1 MKRRMVVFLL
11 TATLLAATSVRV
23 LGRKTV
29 FADEDEVYPD
39 ATVEINEENFPDEN
53 FRKWVSENADATP
66 DGVLSSSEISLVT
79 EIDCSNCGIADLTG
93 VKIFKNLQNLD
104 CRGNIL
110 EKLDISGMQFLEN
123 FLAGHNILSEI
134 NASNCKKLT
143 FWGKVFGPGT
153 RANVEYT
160 MSNCT
165 DDSGIYAYCY
175 YQNNPLKSID
185 FSGCV
190 NLTVFVNGNSTLTD
204 ANFEGC
210 TALTKLELKGKQL
223 ENINVKDCNSLEQLY
238 LSEND
243 LETLDLTGCKKLSVL
258 EVFDNKI
265 QSIDLSPCKDLTE
278 LNINMNQLTELDVSS
293 NHLLTKLYCRN
304 NQLTELDV
312 SNHTSLD
319 DFSCRYN
326 NISKLNLSG
335 CKKLSDLGNDC
346 CYILEEN
353 PLQEVDFTD
362 CISIS
367 NVTIRNTKIETLNF
381 SGCSSLQSAN
391 LYNNSIENLTLAG
404 CDHLSELNV
413 SCNNLKSLDISDCKR
428 LETLDCRFN
437 YLTKKPNE
445 ADLSLQFD
453 PQKILPAPSNFKKS
467 ASDETSITV
476 SWSDAGE
483 NIGYQLFRSESQ
495 DGDYVNVKSGRGF
508 TSYTDSDLEAGKEY
522 YYKLRLWVEFNGT
535 RADGPYSD
543 VLALKTDTSISA
555 PTNTPTITPKPTESS
570 PIDAFVERLYSVAL
584 NRVPESSGVNYW
596 SNAIKNKEKY
606 VSECARYFLI
616 EVPEFAERG
625 LSDEDFV
632 ETIYKTFFDREPS
645 STEKKNWTDK
655 MQNGTVTRN
664 QIVETL
670 IDELPDFLG
679 AAPTPTPSPTPTM
692 TPTPT
697 PSIKKIV
704 EISAKNFPD
713 NNFRGYISGS
723 LDSDKDGWLSD
734 IEINR
739 ATYLDVTNKS
749 ISSLKGIEY
758 FTRVK
763 YLMCSGNTLTSLD
776 VSKNT
781 SLTCLNCSNNK
792 LTSLDVSKN
801 TNLYSLETHNNNLS
815 SLDVSN
821 CRVKEVVDDQYLVFK
836 EFGSYNAYV
845 DVDKGDFYF
854 SYDTNVKIIGANV
867 PTSNGSIADF
877 AERLYTVALNR
888 KSDADGKK
896 YWVDEIK
903 NGNKTGGECAHF
915 FLIDAPEFLNRG
927 LSDDEFVETL
937 YKTFFGRESEP
948 AGKAYWVGELK
959 KGTKTREDVIGGFID
974 STEWCNICA
983 TYGVKSGAPNAK
995 AEKESENAKNFATRL
1010 YTCCLGRDPEPDGLN
1025 YWGLALTNLEKTGCE
1040 AAGFFFTGAEFEGL
1054 GTSNEE
1060 YVKRL
1065 YKTFMDRTPA
1075 ADEVKYWVGQI
1086 KSATMNRKAVLQFF
1100 GQCEEFTNICA
1111 KYGIDRGTI

>member
-1 MKRRMVVFLL
+1 MKRKMIVFLL
-11 TATLLAATSVRV
+11 TATLLTAASIGVFANSTV
-23 LGRKTV
+23 L
-29 FADEDEVYPD
+29 ADEDDVYPE
-39 ATVEINEENFPDEN
+39 ATVAINEENFPDEN
-53 FRKWVSENADATP
+53 FRKWVSENVDATP
-66 DGVLSSSEISLVT
+66 DGVLTESEIEFVT
-79 EIDCSNCGIADLTG
+79 SIECQKCRIADLTG
-93 VKIFKNLQNLD
+93 IKVFKNLEYLNCRDNIIEELD
-104 CRGNIL
+104 V
-110 EKLDISGMQFLEN
+110 SGMVFLKDFVAN
-123 FLAGHNILSEI
+123 DNIISKV
-134 NASNCKKLT
+134 NASGCKKL
-143 FWGKVFGPGT
+143 VFPGNYGT
-153 RANVEYT
+153 EWRMEEVTPSGVYGTQPLAGNCLKSVDF
-160 MSNCT
+160 SNCI
-165 DDSGIYAYCY
+165 SLEIYIDYHNQTLTSA
-175 YQNNPLKSID
+175 D
-185 FSGCV
+185 FSGC
-190 NLTVFVNGNSTLTD
+190 
-204 ANFEGC
+204 
-210 TALTKLELKGKQL
+210 TALNRLELANKQL
-223 ENINVKDCNSLEQLY
+223 EDLNVTGCSKLDKLIAN
-238 LSEND
+238 ENN
-243 LETLDLTGCKKLSVL
+243 LKGLDLTGCKVLSIL
-258 EVFDNKI
+258 ELYDNKI
-265 QSIDLSPCKDLTE
+265 KTIDLSPCANLEELNLNANELTE
-278 LNINMNQLTELDVSS
+278 INVEANKVLKQFLC
-293 NHLLTKLYCRN
+293 KN

-312 SNHTSLD
+312 SNHPVLD
-319 DFSCRYN
+319 DFSCRFN
-326 NISKLNLSG
+326 NISKINLSG
-335 CKKLSDLGNDC
+335 CKKINDLGSYC
-346 CYILEEN
+346 CYICEEN
-353 PLQEVDFTD
+353 PLVEVDFSD
-362 CISIS
+362 CINLDS
-367 NVTIRNTKIETLNF
+367 VTICDTKIEKLNF
-381 SGCSSLQSAN
+381 SGCSSLKS
-391 LYNNSIENLTLAG
+391 LYLKDNHLEDITLTG

-413 SCNNLKSLDISDCKR
+413 SCNNLKALDVSSCQR

-437 YLTKKPNE
+437 YLKTKPGNSS
-445 ADLSLQFD
+445 LSLQFD
-453 PQKILPAPSNFKKS
+453 PQKILSEPSGFKKES
-467 ASDETSITV
+467 VDENGISV
-476 SWSDAGE
+476 SWDNAGDSF
-483 NIGYQLFRSESQ
+483 GYQLLRSETK
-495 DGDYVNVKSGRGF
+495 DGDYSSVKSGNGF
-508 TSYTDSDLEAGKEY
+508 TSYTDSSIEKGKTY
-522 YYKLRLWVEFNGT
+522 YYKLRLWIEFEGNHV
-535 RADGPYSD
+535 DGPFSE
-543 VLALKTDTSISA
+543 VLEIKVGTSTPTDT
-555 PTNTPTITPKPTESS
+555 PTPSPTITPKPTKTSA
-570 PIDAFVERLYSVAL
+570 INAFVERLYSVAL

-739 ATYLDVTNKS
+739 ATYLDVTKKS

-758 FTRVK
+758 FTSVK
-763 YLMCSGNTLTSLD
+763 YLMCSGNTLTSLN

-821 CRVKEVVDDQYLVFK
+821 CRVKDVVDDQYLVFK

-974 STEWCNICA
+974 STEWCNVCA
-983 TYGVKSGAPNAK
+983 TYGVKSGAPTAK
-995 AEKESENAKNFATRL
+995 SEKASENAKNFATRL
-1010 YTCCLGRDPEPDGLN
+1010 YTCCLGRNPETDGLN

-1040 AAGFFFTGAEFEGL
+1040 AAGFFFTGDEFEGL
-1054 GTSNEE
+1054 GTTNEE

-1075 ADEVKYWVGQI
+1075 ADEVEYWVGQI
-1086 KSATMNRKAVLQFF
+1086 KSAKMNRRAVLQFF